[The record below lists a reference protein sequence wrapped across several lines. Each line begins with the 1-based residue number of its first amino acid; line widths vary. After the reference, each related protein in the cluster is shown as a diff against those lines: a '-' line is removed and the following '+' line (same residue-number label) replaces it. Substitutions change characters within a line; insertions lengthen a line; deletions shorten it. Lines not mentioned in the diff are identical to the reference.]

1 MNKDFDNILNERFS
15 KDSLISI
22 ATVDKTGK
30 PYVRTV
36 DAIYI
41 DGAFYTITNAA
52 TNKMKHIKENPVVAI
67 CGEWFSGHGKAE
79 SLGHIRNEENKDLA
93 DKLRTAFASWYDNG
107 HTNEDDINTIILK
120 IMVTDGI
127 LYKDGKNLLKR
138 AVVKEVRPL

>member
-1 MNKDFDNILNERFS
+1 MNKEINEILKDRFE

-30 PYVRTV
+30 PWVRIV

-41 DGAFYTITNAA
+41 DGAFYTITNAM
-52 TNKMKHIKENPVVAI
+52 TNKMKHINQNPVVAI

-79 SLGHIRNEENKDLA
+79 SIGYIRNEENKDLA

-107 HTNEDDINTIILK
+107 HINENDVNTIILK
-120 IMVTDGI
+120 ITVTDGI
-127 LYKDGKNLLKR
+127 IYKDGKR
-138 AVVKEVRPL
+138 YEF

>member
-1 MNKDFDNILNERFS
+1 MNKEINEILKERFE

-30 PYVRTV
+30 PWVRIV

-41 DGAFYTITNAA
+41 DGAFYTITNAM
-52 TNKMKHIKENPVVAI
+52 TNKMKHINQNPVVAI

-79 SLGHIRNEENKDLA
+79 SIGYIRNEENKDLA

-107 HTNEDDINTIILK
+107 HTNESDINTIILK
-120 IMVTDGI
+120 VAVTDGI
-127 LYKDGKNLLKR
+127 IYKDGKR
-138 AVVKEVRPL
+138 FEF

>member
-1 MNKDFDNILNERFS
+1 MNKEINEILKERFE

-30 PYVRTV
+30 PWVRIV

-41 DGAFYTITNAA
+41 DGAFYTITNAM
-52 TNKMKHIKENPVVAI
+52 TNKMKHINQNPVVAI

-79 SLGHIRNEENKDLA
+79 SIGYIRNEENKDLA

-107 HTNEDDINTIILK
+107 HTNENDVNTIILK
-120 IMVTDGI
+120 ITVTDGI
-127 LYKDGKNLLKR
+127 IYKDGKR
-138 AVVKEVRPL
+138 YEF